1 MTNTIN
7 AHLRVALGIDGI
19 HLTPITYYGWLL
31 EMVRMYGMVGLR
43 YALGIKINRAIDR
56 KRDGG
61 FNFLNE
67 EFEGFRWLV
76 IEILS
81 WNNIHSENLRIL
93 LAGEFAWT
101 IRYLKGIV
109 SEPIDSAAP
118 SNPLPPS
125 PWILNKR
132 LAHDLKGAGLHYAL
146 RYFTAPIHMLGDSM
160 CERCP
165 HYFRLFVEEIRDG
178 GGVTATNLERALRE
192 PEFSCYVHLIDS
204 SDDSDGSGILD
215 INP

>member
-1 MTNTIN
+1 MTKIIS
-7 AHLRVALGIDGI
+7 AHLRIALGIGGI
-19 HLTPITYYGWLL
+19 HRTPVTYSGWLL
-31 EMVRMYGMVGLR
+31 ELVRIHGMEGLR

-81 WNNIHSENLRIL
+81 WNNIHSENLRTL

-101 IRYLKGIV
+101 IRYLSGV
-109 SEPIDSAAP
+109 VPAP
-118 SNPLPPS
+118 AGESSVPSPLPPS
-125 PWILNKR
+125 PAVLNKR
-132 LAHDLKGAGLHYAL
+132 LAHDFKGAGLRYAL
-146 RYFTAPIHMLGDSM
+146 RYFTAPIHILGDSM

-165 HYFRLFVEEIRDG
+165 HYLRLFVDEIRDG
-178 GGVTATNLERALRE
+178 GGATAATLERALGE
-192 PEFSCYVHLIDS
+192 PEFSCYVHLIDDPND
-204 SDDSDGSGILD
+204 SDDGSILD
-215 INP
+215 IKL